1 MLDFVSLYYVKCWYV
16 EFCFHYEQKLLF
28 FFSKIKM
35 LFLFEYKR
43 QEFLL
48 FIFHISHMLE
58 NVFQSIFMNAN
69 KYQKT
74 NCFS

>member
-1 MLDFVSLYYVKCWYV
+1 MLNVGTLNFVFIMNKNCY
-16 EFCFHYEQKLLF
+16 F
-28 FFSKIKM
+28 FYPKKKM

-48 FIFHISHMLE
+48 VIFHISHMLE

>member
-1 MLDFVSLYYVKCWYV
+1 
-16 EFCFHYEQKLLF
+16 
-28 FFSKIKM
+28 M

-74 NCFS
+74 NCFSWNFQLKKFFIKKVLRWNKPKLGPKQYIS